1 MTMTDLTERKRLWI
15 GNLDERL
22 SEANL
27 LKILKRYGEITQ
39 FDFLFHT
46 SGPKQGKPRGYC
58 FVSFKTV
65 EEAVGAIAGLDGKL
79 ALGKKLLVKWAHA
92 QNKIPSE
99 PVKIKVET
107 NCELNPEKLPSVL
120 GGQSSSTSTRG
131 APSKGDKTS
140 RINMKIKA
148 IENKLKQM
156 SQSAEDFKVTPVH
169 QTGSA
174 TRSVRQPSRL
184 SKKPYVKR

>member
-1 MTMTDLTERKRLWI
+1 MTDLTERKRLWV

-65 EEAVGAIAGLDGKL
+65 EEAVGAIAGLDGKN

-92 QNKIPSE
+92 QSKIPSE
-99 PVKIKVET
+99 PIQVES
-107 NCELNPEKLPSVL
+107 NHELNPDKLPAIL
-120 GGQSSSTSTRG
+120 GGQSSSTTNNSTG
-131 APSKGDKTS
+131 NKNNKTS
-140 RINMKIKA
+140 
-148 IENKLKQM
+148 
-156 SQSAEDFKVTPVH
+156 
-169 QTGSA
+169 
-174 TRSVRQPSRL
+174 
-184 SKKPYVKR
+184 